1 MTVRNIHQRI
11 HAVMQSVDYIQKQKK
26 QGMQYTFASHDA
38 VTAKVRPV
46 LVEHGV
52 IYYPVAMARIQ
63 DGNRTEI
70 DVTIRFTNI
79 DDPTDFIDVASCG
92 YGVDAQDKGPGKAI
106 SYAVKYALLKALGLE
121 TGDDPEQDSIDHQP
135 QPPRQAAADAAP
147 KVSPAEA
154 EWTAW
159 ATERAAEYRGVPT
172 LDDLEFAIGLNVVDM
187 GKCQTQAPR
196 VAKKLLATIAQM
208 RAQLGQAPGQA
219 A

>member
-1 MTVRNIHQRI
+1 MTAPNIHQRI

-52 IYYPVAMARIQ
+52 IYYPVAMARAQ

-70 DVTIRFTNI
+70 DVTIRFANI
-79 DDPTDFIDVASCG
+79 EDPTDFIDVASCG

-106 SYAVKYALLKALGLE
+106 SYAVKYALLKTLGLE
-121 TGDDPEQDSIDHQP
+121 TGDDPEQDSIDHRP
-135 QPPRQAAADAAP
+135 QHPAPAAP
-147 KVSPAEA
+147 QTSPAEA

-159 ATERAAEYRGVPT
+159 ATERAAEYKSVPT